1 MLNWLAHPLSLAADV
16 SLLACAADI
25 DARIWQQGTRIR
37 CVHCLIESPRQ
48 TRRNA
53 TPNRGRN
60 VQHRSAQHVAATH
73 YSVFS
78 CRRWLPPGA
87 RMEISERSDGSRV
100 TRDPEPGWNAERGE
114 VGRRRN
120 DETTQGPTF
129 KLHPCRND
137 YWSRQYI
144 RGWWGMHLSREEVF
158 SRPRSMCNSSV
169 FLRRARRYRLCS
181 IFFSL

>member
-1 MLNWLAHPLSLAADV
+1 MPGSGSRARGYG
-16 SLLACAADI
+16 ACIAWKSCPGRRVKKREA
-25 DARIWQQGTRIR
+25 
-37 CVHCLIESPRQ
+37 PRQ
-48 TRRNA
+48 TAVA
-53 TPNRGRN
+53 TFNTD
-60 VQHRSAQHVAATH
+60 RSNTWLPCTARCSPVA
-73 YSVFS
+73 VG
-78 CRRWLPPGA
+78 CRR
-87 RMEISERSDGSRV
+87 ERGWKYPRGSDGSRL